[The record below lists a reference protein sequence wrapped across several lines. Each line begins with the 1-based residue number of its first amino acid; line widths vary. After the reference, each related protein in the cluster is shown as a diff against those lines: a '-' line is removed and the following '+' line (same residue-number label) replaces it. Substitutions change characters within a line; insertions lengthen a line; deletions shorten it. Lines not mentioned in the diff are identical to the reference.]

1 MKSLF
6 FSLAVILSTINVQAQ
21 VKKYLIIPG
30 VQASIN
36 HAAGSPTV
44 QVLIPGV
51 ETIEL
56 DLSQPISATYQIKTA
71 DYNFDGQKDFAFVAV
86 NQISG
91 TQIYDIFIYRPD
103 DKSFEALELPGGVC
117 ERFGNVRLTAADK
130 TLRSSCKSGTKSST
144 DIFKWGNAYAL
155 ELIQSTDNSAEA
167 QQEAAEMKSEQKT
180 EKEETRKD
188 VREEKTERKKER
200 KEAKEDEDDE

>member
-6 FSLAVILSTINVQAQ
+6 LSLAVLLSTMAVQAQ
-21 VKKYLIIPG
+21 VKKYLITAG
-30 VQASIN
+30 LQASVS
-36 HAAGSPTV
+36 HAEGSPTV

-56 DLSQPISATYQIKTA
+56 DLSQPVSPTYQIKTA

-86 NQISG
+86 NQTSG
-91 TQIYDIFIYRPD
+91 TQVYDIFIYHPD
-103 DKSFEALELPGGVC
+103 DKSFEALETPGGVC

-130 TLRSSCKSGTKSST
+130 TLRSSCKSGKKSST
-144 DIFKWGNAYAL
+144 DIFKWNNAYAL
-155 ELIQSTDNSAEA
+155 ELVQSTDNSAEA
-167 QQEAAEMKSEQKT
+167 QQEDTEMKSEQKT

-188 VREEKTERKKER
+188 VREDKAERKKER
-200 KEAKEDEDDE
+200 KEAKDDDDE